1 MSPTAATGTLR
12 WYRVPVLWL
21 GIVLLT
27 ASVAGCIGM
36 ILVAM
41 QYPDE
46 PVAVGSERLLK
57 MPATHEPSP
66 SR

>member
-1 MSPTAATGTLR
+1 MNDALP

-21 GIVLLT
+21 GIALFVVSL
-27 ASVAGCIGM
+27 AGCIGM
-36 ILVAM
+36 IVLAS

-57 MPATHEPSP
+57 MPATHQPS
-66 SR
+66 SQ